1 MLGDEERMLT
11 TVDGV
16 SISAVH
22 RPRDERELGFVVV
35 HGFTGNWRQERVQ
48 RIVACLSSFGGVVAL
63 DMRGHGASGGA
74 TTVGDTEVHDVAAGV
89 RWARELGYER
99 VATVGFSLGGAV
111 VLREAALMADGPG
124 EVDAAVSVSAP
135 AFWYYKGTRIMRLV
149 HHLVESPAGRLLLRA
164 RRTRVSGAGWPEVL
178 PVPPHEAAA
187 ALRVPLLVVHGDADH
202 YFPVEHPQAIHAGA
216 RSAGVLTELWI
227 EPGIGHAE
235 AAMPERVI
243 DAIGAWVRQTL
254 GLEPVDRRLTED
266 EGS

>member
-1 MLGDEERMLT
+1 MLEDEERTLT
-11 TVDGV
+11 TVDAV
-16 SISAVH
+16 RISAMH
-22 RPRDERELGFVVV
+22 RASPERDLGFVVV

-48 RIVACLSSFGGVVAL
+48 RIITRLSSFGGVVAL
-63 DMRGHGASGGA
+63 DLRGHGASGGA
-74 TTVGDTEVHDVAAGV
+74 TTVGDAEVHDVAAGV
-89 RWARELGYER
+89 RWARELGYAR

-111 VLREAALMADGPG
+111 ILREAALMVDGPG

-135 AFWYYKGTRIMRLV
+135 AFWYYRGTRIMRIV

-164 RRTRVSGAGWPEVL
+164 RRTRVSAAGWPEVV

-202 YFPVEHPQAIHAGA
+202 YFPLEHPRAIHASA
-216 RSAGVLTELWI
+216 QSAGVKTDLWI

-243 DAIGAWVRQTL
+243 DAIGDWVRQTL
-254 GLEPVDRRLTED
+254 GLAPVRRTTEGN
-266 EGS
+266 GS

>member
-1 MLGDEERMLT
+1 MLA

-16 SISAVH
+16 PISAVH
-22 RPRDERELGFVVV
+22 RPSTDRALAFVVV
-35 HGFTGNWRQERVQ
+35 HGFTGHWRQPRVQ
-48 RIVACLSSFGGVVAL
+48 RIVARLAAFGGVVAL

-89 RWARELGYER
+89 RWARELGYDR

-111 VLREAALMADGPG
+111 VLREAALMVDGPG

-135 AFWYYKGTRIMRLV
+135 AFWYYRGTRIMRLV
-149 HHLVESPAGRLLLRA
+149 HHLVESPAGRLVLRA

-202 YFPVEHPQAIHAGA
+202 YFPLEHPRAIHAGA
-216 RSAGVLTELWI
+216 RSAGVVTDLWI
-227 EPGIGHAE
+227 EPGVGHAE
-235 AAMPERVI
+235 AAMPERVV

-254 GLEPVDRRLTED
+254 GLTALGDMSA
-266 EGS
+266 EGERP